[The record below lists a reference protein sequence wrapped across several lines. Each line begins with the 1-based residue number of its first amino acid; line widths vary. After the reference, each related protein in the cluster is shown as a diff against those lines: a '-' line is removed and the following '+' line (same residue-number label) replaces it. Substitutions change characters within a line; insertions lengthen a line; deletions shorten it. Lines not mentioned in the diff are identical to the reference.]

1 MGFSL
6 TNINGIHVLSCR
18 FMTTRSG
25 ASYRRMEEQRI
36 HAKDVPAGSQRTT
49 GGALPEIASL
59 TEMVRVMIQDRE
71 RREREIAE
79 ERARRDEERE
89 EERARRERE
98 REDEQRRSDRQREE
112 SELRIAEMR
121 RQIERLQ
128 ELFAE
133 QSAATVSARIR
144 STTEPI
150 KLTKLTDEDDIES
163 YLTTFERITAA
174 NEVNKERWSFQLAPH
189 LTGKAQ
195 QAYAALPTDEA
206 KDYDTLKEAILRRYD
221 INEETYRQQFRKQPK
236 EGEPPQELITRLKD
250 LATRWARDTGPPTFG
265 DRGRHSGRGSDHPL
279 CTRGHLFLPAR
290 RGKNKYRGKGHYHD
304 GRSIQYAPRVCP
316 SRVGCTRATR
326 SRRRT

>member
-25 ASYRRMEEQRI
+25 ASYRRMEDQRT
-36 HAKDVPAGSQRTT
+36 HAEDVPAGSQRTT

-121 RQIERLQ
+121 RQMERLQ

-133 QSAATVSARIR
+133 QSAATVSARSR

-163 YLTTFERITAA
+163 YLTSGS
-174 NEVNKERWSFQLAPH
+174 WLQ
-189 LTGKAQ
+189 
-195 QAYAALPTDEA
+195 
-206 KDYDTLKEAILRRYD
+206 
-221 INEETYRQQFRKQPK
+221 
-236 EGEPPQELITRLKD
+236 TR
-250 LATRWARDTGPPTFG
+250 
-265 DRGRHSGRGSDHPL
+265 
-279 CTRGHLFLPAR
+279 
-290 RGKNKYRGKGHYHD
+290 
-304 GRSIQYAPRVCP
+304 
-316 SRVGCTRATR
+316 
-326 SRRRT
+326 